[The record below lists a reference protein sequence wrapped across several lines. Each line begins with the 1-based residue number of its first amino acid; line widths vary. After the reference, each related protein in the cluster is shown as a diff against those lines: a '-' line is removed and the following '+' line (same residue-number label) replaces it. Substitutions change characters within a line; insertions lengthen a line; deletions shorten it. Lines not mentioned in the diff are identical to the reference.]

1 MRVYAVIIK
10 KVLMPWDKKTEA
22 LFNKQ
27 AGYCFSWTK
36 QHPEDPAPSCKIYAI
51 YPKKKDAL
59 ADAKFRG
66 DSKVIRIKLQLIK

>member
-10 KVLMPWDKKTEA
+10 KVLMPWDKETEA
-22 LFNKQ
+22 LFNKH

-66 DSKVIRIKLQLIK
+66 DSKVIRINLPSF